1 MVSFGAG
8 RVAELS
14 WRGVSNPACP
24 NEVAEGL
31 ARGHS
36 AAAVAIFKGR
46 RQPVPSARESRT
58 RRWQM
63 LAGTRIL
70 LVEDEYL
77 MALLLEDLIIE
88 AGGEVVGPVRSNR
101 DAIDLI
107 GRRPI
112 DLALIDVNVVDGDT
126 TPTMRLLRDNGVPT
140 MVCTGG
146 MLPLAMQREGFSG
159 PVFAKPIAPA
169 EILRGLEGIMAP
181 AVPAEPEYVPSGPG
195 MR

>member
-1 MVSFGAG
+1 
-8 RVAELS
+8 
-14 WRGVSNPACP
+14 
-24 NEVAEGL
+24 
-31 ARGHS
+31 
-36 AAAVAIFKGR
+36 
-46 RQPVPSARESRT
+46 
-58 RRWQM
+58 M

-70 LVEDEYL
+70 LLEDEFL
-77 MALLLEDLIIE
+77 MALVLEDLIIE

-101 DAIDLI
+101 EAIDLI

-140 MVCTGG
+140 MICTGG
-146 MLPLAMQREGFSG
+146 MLPLAMRREGFTG

-181 AVPAEPEYVPSGPG
+181 IVPTEPEYVPSGPG